1 MWWAVE
7 GSNLGPLAC
16 EASALTTELT
26 ARRPRC
32 AALDYFRRP
41 AAASYSEGGNSVG
54 GGNDWTRTSD
64 LALMKRPL

>member
-41 AAASYSEGGNSVG
+41 AAGSLLGRRKLRWWWQRLDSNQ
-54 GGNDWTRTSD
+54 
-64 LALMKRPL
+64 